1 MGLKLKLK
9 TWDDQI
15 FEVEQNV
22 AMHAETI
29 KFMVEDECAENVIPL
44 ANVDGKTLA
53 LVLDWC
59 KTHVEEKDKDKL
71 NKYEADF
78 VEVDQAVLYHLIMA
92 ANYLN
97 IKDLLEQLCQHVA
110 NMIKGKSPDE
120 IRTTFNI
127 KNDFTPEEEE
137 EIRKENMWA
146 FE

>member
-22 AMHAETI
+22 AMHSETI

-59 KTHVEEKDKDKL
+59 KTHVEEKDKDKQT
-71 NKYEADF
+71 E
-78 VEVDQAVLYHLIMA
+78 Q
-92 ANYLN
+92 
-97 IKDLLEQLCQHVA
+97 DLLEQLCQHVA